1 MDRRG
6 RARRVDDLMHD
17 LPLSC
22 IDGRHASCVVG
33 APGGNAGELVVLLTA
48 AEHVLG
54 APVDVAA
61 TFDAYLERFG
71 RFYLHSDTHA
81 ASRLVHDAAS
91 AIGAQLPV
99 PPPRAALEDLLRR
112 APPSWQPAL
121 LDLLVDP
128 DRVGCGHLAAMLRD
142 PATYRVRAPLVG
154 DVLRAFF
161 TAMWRGEPDPVFVVL
176 DGAHDERAVVIFE
189 APDLLDPTTSLT
201 PSCPERFA
209 HQAFVYHAAAVRFTR
224 RRAAR
229 WLVERLRGRPDTAL
243 TEALVAA
250 MRDLGDHQLGVTL
263 ATLAP
268 TLPRL
273 LVDPSG
279 AVRPLA

>member
-1 MDRRG
+1 MDRTG

-33 APGGNAGELVVLLTA
+33 TPGGNAGELVVLLTA

-54 APVDVAA
+54 VDVDVAA
-61 TFDAYLERFG
+61 TFDAYLARFG
-71 RFYLHSDTHA
+71 RFYLHSDAHA
-81 ASRLVHDAAS
+81 AGRLVRDAAS
-91 AIGAQLPV
+91 AVGAELPV
-99 PPPRAALEDLLRR
+99 PPPRPALEDLLRR
-112 APPSWQPAL
+112 PPAAWRAPLA
-121 LDLLVDP
+121 DLLADP

-142 PATYRVRAPLVG
+142 PAAYRVRAPLVA

-161 TAMWRGEPDPVFVVL
+161 AAMWRGEPDPVFVVL
-176 DGAHDERAVVIFE
+176 DGAHDERAVVTFE

-229 WLVERLRGRPDTAL
+229 WLVERVRGRPDTAL
-243 TEALVAA
+243 TEALVRATHA
-250 MRDLGDHQLGVTL
+250 LGDHQLAVTL
-263 ATLAP
+263 AALAP
-268 TLPRL
+268 GLPRL
-273 LVDPSG
+273 IVDAGG
-279 AVRPLA
+279 AVRPA